1 MVKRQGHPETLYQ
14 INFGLAIGK
23 AILDFSSSV
32 GAASVAS
39 LHIRI

>member
-1 MVKRQGHPETLYQ
+1 MVKRQDHPERLYQ
-14 INFGLAIGK
+14 VGFGLAIKK
-23 AILDFSSSV
+23 ANLDFSSSV